1 MQEINQKIT
10 FSTTGDVDYEK
21 VRTGQIPKEILSE
34 VFDNILEH
42 YEVPK
47 ENCRELGVTI
57 NEIDPPEFMEYDED
71 ERFFELLIK
80 LIFTKRE
87 EEEYDVNQTFN
98 ETYSK
103 IQFYKIYLNNKLIA
117 K

>member
-10 FSTTGDVDYEK
+10 FSTSGDGDYERVK
-21 VRTGQIPKEILSE
+21 KGQIPKEILAD

-47 ENCRELGVTI
+47 KNCYQLDVTI
-57 NEIDPPEFMEYDED
+57 NEIEPPEFIEYNED

-80 LIFTKRE
+80 LIFTKKE
-87 EEEYDVNQTFN
+87 VEEYNVN
-98 ETYSK
+98 
-103 IQFYKIYLNNKLIA
+103 
-117 K
+117 

>member
-42 YEVPK
+42 YDVPR
-47 ENCRELGVTI
+47 ENYHEIGIKI
-57 NEIDPPEFMEYDED
+57 NEIEPPEFIDYDDD

-80 LIFTKRE
+80 LIFNKKE
-87 EEEYDVNQTFN
+87 EEEYDDN
-98 ETYSK
+98 
-103 IQFYKIYLNNKLIA
+103 
-117 K
+117 

>member
-42 YEVPK
+42 YDVPR
-47 ENCRELGVTI
+47 ENCHEIGIRI
-57 NEIDPPEFMEYDED
+57 NEIEPPEFIDYDDD

-80 LIFTKRE
+80 LIFTKKE
-87 EEEYDVNQTFN
+87 EEEYDDNQTFN
-98 ETYSK
+98 EAYQK

>member
-10 FSTTGDVDYEK
+10 FSTSGDVDYEK
-21 VRTGQIPKEILSE
+21 VRTGQIPKEILEE

-57 NEIDPPEFMEYDED
+57 NEIDPPEFTEYDDD

-87 EEEYDVNQTFN
+87 EEEYYDN
-98 ETYSK
+98 
-103 IQFYKIYLNNKLIA
+103 
-117 K
+117 

>member
-42 YEVPK
+42 YDVRR
-47 ENCRELGVTI
+47 ENCHEIGIKI
-57 NEIDPPEFMEYDED
+57 NEIEQPEFIDYDDD

-80 LIFTKRE
+80 LIFNKKE
-87 EEEYDVNQTFN
+87 EEVYDDN
-98 ETYSK
+98 
-103 IQFYKIYLNNKLIA
+103 
-117 K
+117 

>member
-1 MQEINQKIT
+1 MKYFESVKTIEELRKEELKMQEINQKIT

-42 YEVPK
+42 YDVPRK
-47 ENCRELGVTI
+47 NCHEIGIKI
-57 NEIDPPEFMEYDED
+57 NEIEPPEFIDYDDD

-80 LIFTKRE
+80 LIFTKKE
-87 EEEYDVNQTFN
+87 EGEYDDN
-98 ETYSK
+98 
-103 IQFYKIYLNNKLIA
+103 
-117 K
+117 

>member
-42 YEVPK
+42 YDVPR
-47 ENCRELGVTI
+47 ENSHKINIKINTI
-57 NEIDPPEFMEYDED
+57 INSY
-71 ERFFELLIK
+71 
-80 LIFTKRE
+80 IFCSLYINTLF
-87 EEEYDVNQTFN
+87 VSFSFN
-98 ETYSK
+98 ESILLNLPSPFSLILVDIFSK
-103 IQFYKIYLNNKLIA
+103 LLYFISIP
-117 K
+117 

>member
-21 VRTGQIPKEILSE
+21 VRTGQIPKEILEE

-42 YEVPK
+42 YDVPR

-57 NEIDPPEFMEYDED
+57 NEIDPPEFIEYDED

-87 EEEYDVNQTFN
+87 EEEYYDN
-98 ETYSK
+98 
-103 IQFYKIYLNNKLIA
+103 
-117 K
+117 

>member
-42 YEVPK
+42 YKVPRK
-47 ENCRELGVTI
+47 NCHEIGIKI
-57 NEIDPPEFMEYDED
+57 NEIEPPEFIDYDDD

-80 LIFTKRE
+80 LIFTKKE
-87 EEEYDVNQTFN
+87 EEEYDDNQTFN

>member
-42 YEVPK
+42 YDVPR
-47 ENCRELGVTI
+47 ENCYEIGIKI
-57 NEIDPPEFMEYDED
+57 NEIEPPEFIDYDDD

-80 LIFTKRE
+80 LIFNKKE
-87 EEEYDVNQTFN
+87 EEVYDDN
-98 ETYSK
+98 
-103 IQFYKIYLNNKLIA
+103 
-117 K
+117 

>member
-42 YEVPK
+42 YDVPR
-47 ENCRELGVTI
+47 ENCHEIGIRI
-57 NEIDPPEFMEYDED
+57 NEIEPPEFIDYDDD

-80 LIFTKRE
+80 LIFNKKE
-87 EEEYDVNQTFN
+87 EEEYDV
-98 ETYSK
+98 
-103 IQFYKIYLNNKLIA
+103 IRLLMKLIRRYSFIRFI
-117 K
+117 

>member
-42 YEVPK
+42 YDVPRK
-47 ENCRELGVTI
+47 NCHEICIKI
-57 NEIDPPEFMEYDED
+57 NEIEPPEFIDYDDD

-80 LIFTKRE
+80 LIFTKKE
-87 EEEYDVNQTFN
+87 EEEYDDN
-98 ETYSK
+98 
-103 IQFYKIYLNNKLIA
+103 
-117 K
+117 

>member
-42 YEVPK
+42 YDVPRK
-47 ENCRELGVTI
+47 NCHEIGIKI
-57 NEIDPPEFMEYDED
+57 NEIEPPEFIDYDDD

-80 LIFTKRE
+80 LIFTKKE
-87 EEEYDVNQTFN
+87 EEEYDDNQTFN